1 MSNQLIQAGLHE
13 ISAVPIRLIHCAA
26 SGKDLVVPADI
37 KTIAENIHLIS
48 NCAEVKAERWVEIL

>member
-13 ISAVPIRLIHCAA
+13 ISVPICLIHCAA